1 MIVANIISFRK
12 DAFSVY
18 IRVQNIS
25 IMKKSLLFLLLFSFS
40 VLFAED
46 HNSPSRSQVNP
57 ALAPF
62 YHGVASGDPLTDRV
76 ILWTRITT
84 DNAVEPV
91 GWQIATDT
99 TFSTIVN
106 SGTTTTDSTKDF
118 TVKVDAT
125 GLQQNTWYYYR
136 FSNNGTYS
144 IIGRTKTSPSGNVS
158 DLRFAVVACS
168 NYQDGFFNA
177 YNDIAGKNDVDA
189 VIHLGDYYYEY
200 GPDDFTPGVDSSR
213 LQEPFHEVLNLADYR
228 QRHSFY
234 KLDPDLR
241 SVHQQYP
248 FITVWDDHE
257 SANDSWNGGAQNH
270 TDSIE
275 GNWVDRKED
284 SRKAYFEW
292 MPIRDT
298 HNSYDTIHRVIPMG
312 NLADLIMLDSRL
324 EGRQIQ
330 AGTTGATVTDTN
342 RTMLGLPQLEWY
354 KQQLSASTAKWKLIG
369 NQVMFA
375 PLKVFGVALNQDQ
388 WDGYPAERD
397 KIIRYITANHIDN
410 VAILTGDIH
419 TSWANDIPNPD
430 ATYNG
435 STGAGSAMVEFV
447 CTSVTSGSFI
457 TFPVPANIITAL
469 ISHIKYAE
477 LSKRGYLLF
486 DVTDQKVQGDWLYMS
501 TIASRAYTSSVAAS
515 WCDLDG
521 ANHLSQCSGSLSPRG
536 TNPTLAPMFTGIKN
550 MASDDMV
557 MISCYPNP
565 TENEVRIQ
573 YYIFKPTDVNIQMTD
588 MSGKVI
594 YTHNTKHSDYGLF
607 NDEAD
612 MSSLVRGVYL
622 MSVTAGGKIYSKRVV
637 KN

>member
-1 MIVANIISFRK
+1 
-12 DAFSVY
+12 
-18 IRVQNIS
+18 
-25 IMKKSLLFLLLFSFS
+25 MKKLLLFGLISIS
-40 VLFAED
+40 VFVSAQSNHL
-46 HNSPSRSQVNP
+46 SPSRSNVDLT
-57 ALAPF
+57 LAPF

-76 ILWTRITT
+76 ILWTRITS
-84 DNAVEPV
+84 DNPSETV

-99 TFSTIVN
+99 TFANPVN
-106 SGTTTTDSTKDF
+106 SGSVTTDSSKDF

-125 GLQQNTWYYYR
+125 GIQPNTWYYYR
-136 FSNNGTYS
+136 FSNNGVYS
-144 IIGRTKTSPSGNVS
+144 IIGRTRTMPTGNVS
-158 DLRFAVVACS
+158 NLRFAVLACS

-177 YNDIAGKNDVDA
+177 YHDIAVKNDVDA

-213 LQEPFHEVLNLADYR
+213 LQEPYKEVWTLADYR

-241 SVHQQYP
+241 MVHQQFP

-275 GNWVDRKED
+275 GYWVDRKEY
-284 SRKAYFEW
+284 SRRSYFEW

-298 HNSYDTIHRVIPMG
+298 HNSVDTIHRVIPMG

-324 EGRQIQ
+324 EGREVQ

-342 RTMLGLPQLEWY
+342 RTMLGHEQLEWY

-375 PLKVFGVALNQDQ
+375 PLVVPVLGALNQDQ
-388 WDGYPAERD
+388 WDGYPAERN
-397 KIIRYITANHIDN
+397 KILRYISSNHIDN

-419 TSWANDIPNPD
+419 TSWANDVPHPD
-430 ATYNG
+430 STYVG
-435 STGAGSAMVEFV
+435 STGHGSACVEFV

-457 TFPVPANIITAL
+457 TFTIPAAL
-469 ISHIKYAE
+469 FPAVIPHVKYAE

-486 DVTDQKVQGDWLYMS
+486 DVTQQKVQGDWIYMS
-501 TIASRAYTSSVAAS
+501 TITSRNYTATDAAN

-521 ANHLSQCSGSLSPRG
+521 ANHLTQCSAALTPRG
-536 TNPTLAPMFTGIKN
+536 TNPTLAPIVSAIENVKT
-550 MASDDMV
+550 DEMV

-565 TENEVRIQ
+565 FINEVAIQ
-573 YYIFKPTDVNIQMTD
+573 YYIFKSGEVNMMLTDL
-588 MSGKVI
+588 SGRVIHTELKQHTEAGLYNSEIDLSMVASGTYLLIISTGNKMVSKKIVKV
-594 YTHNTKHSDYGLF
+594 K
-607 NDEAD
+607 
-612 MSSLVRGVYL
+612 
-622 MSVTAGGKIYSKRVV
+622 
-637 KN
+637 

>member
-1 MIVANIISFRK
+1 MFYI
-12 DAFSVY
+12 Y
-18 IRVQNIS
+18 IRIQNIS
-25 IMKKSLLFLLLFSFS
+25 TMKKNLLFLFSLLFSISF
-40 VLFAED
+40 AQN
-46 HNSPSRSQVNP
+46 HNSPSRSLVDA

-62 YHGVASGDPLTDRV
+62 YHGVASGDPLSDRV
-76 ILWTRITT
+76 VLWTRITT
-84 DNAVEPV
+84 DNATETV

-136 FSNNGTYS
+136 FSNNGIYS
-144 IIGRTKTSPSGNVS
+144 IIGRTKTSPTGNVS

-168 NYQDGFFNA
+168 NYQDGFFNV
-177 YNDIAGKNDVDA
+177 YHDIATKNDVDA

-213 LQEPFHEVLNLADYR
+213 LQEPFKEVWTLADYR

-241 SVHQQYP
+241 LVHQQYP

-257 SANDSWNGGAQNH
+257 IANDSWKGGAQNH
-270 TDSIE
+270 TDSVE
-275 GNWVDRKED
+275 GYWVDREAY
-284 SRKAYFEW
+284 SHKAYFEW

-298 HNSYDTIHRVIPMG
+298 HNSVDTIHRVIPMG
-312 NLADLIMLDSRL
+312 NLADLIMVETRT
-324 EGRQIQ
+324 EGREIQ
-330 AGTTGATVTDTN
+330 AGTTGVVVNDTN
-342 RTMLGLPQLEWY
+342 RTMMGHDELEWY

-375 PLKVFGVALNQDQ
+375 PLKVFGAALNQDQ

-397 KIIRYITANHIDN
+397 KIIRHITSNHIDN

-419 TSWANDIPNPD
+419 TSWANDIPDPD

-469 ISHIKYAE
+469 IPHIKYAE

-486 DVTDQKVQGDWLYMS
+486 DVTEPKVQGDWVYVN
-501 TIASRAYTSSVAAS
+501 TITSRTFTSSVGAS

-521 ANHLSQCSGSLSPRG
+521 AKHMTQCGSALTPRG
-536 TNPTLAPMFTGIKN
+536 TNPTLAPTFTGMKN
-550 MASDDMV
+550 VANDDMV

-565 TENEVRIQ
+565 TQNEVRIQ
-573 YYIFKPTDVNIQMTD
+573 YYIYKPTDVNIQLTD

-594 YTHNTKHSDYGLF
+594 YTHNTKHNDYGLF

-612 MSSLVRGVYL
+612 MRLLAKGVYL

>member
-1 MIVANIISFRK
+1 
-12 DAFSVY
+12 
-18 IRVQNIS
+18 
-25 IMKKSLLFLLLFSFS
+25 MKKSLLFLLLFSSSFLFS
-40 VLFAED
+40 QN
-46 HNSPSRSQVNP
+46 HNSPSRSQVDA

-62 YHGVASGDPLTDRV
+62 YHGVASGDPLSDRV

-84 DNAVEPV
+84 DNASETI

-99 TFSTIVN
+99 TFSTIIN

-136 FSNNGTYS
+136 FSNNGIYS
-144 IIGRTKTSPSGNVS
+144 IMGRTKTSPTGNVS

-177 YNDIAGKNDVDA
+177 YNDIATKNDVDA

-213 LQEPFHEVLNLADYR
+213 LQEPFKEVWTLADYR

-241 SVHQQYP
+241 MVHQQYP

-257 SANDSWNGGAQNH
+257 TANDSWKGGAQNH
-270 TDSIE
+270 TDSVE
-275 GNWVDRKED
+275 GYWVDREAF
-284 SRKAYFEW
+284 SHKAYFEW

-298 HNSYDTIHRVIPMG
+298 HNSVDTIHRVIPMG
-312 NLADLIMLDSRL
+312 NLADLIMVETRT
-324 EGRQIQ
+324 EGREIQ
-330 AGTTGATVTDTN
+330 AGTTGAVVTDTN
-342 RTMLGLPQLEWY
+342 RTMMGHNELEWY
-354 KQQLSASTAKWKLIG
+354 KQQLSASTAKWKIVG

-375 PLKVFGVALNQDQ
+375 PLKVFGTALNQDQ

-397 KIIRYITANHIDN
+397 KIIRHITSNHINN

-419 TSWANDIPNPD
+419 TSWANDIPDPD

-469 ISHIKYAE
+469 IPHIKYAE

-486 DVTDQKVQGDWLYMS
+486 DVTEPKVQGDWIYVN
-501 TIASRAYTSSVAAS
+501 TITSRTFTSSVGAS

-521 ANHLSQCSGSLSPRG
+521 AKHMTQCGSALSPRG

-550 MASDDMV
+550 LANDDMV

-573 YYIFKPTDVNIQMTD
+573 YYIYKPTDVNIQMTD

-594 YTHNTKHSDYGLF
+594 YTHKTKHSDYGLF

-612 MSSLVRGVYL
+612 MSSLAKGIYL